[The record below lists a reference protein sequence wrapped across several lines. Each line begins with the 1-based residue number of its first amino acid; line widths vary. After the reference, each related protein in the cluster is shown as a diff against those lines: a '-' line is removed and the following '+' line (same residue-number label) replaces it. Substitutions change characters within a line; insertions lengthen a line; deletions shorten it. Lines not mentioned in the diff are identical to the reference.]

1 MTLQQTIHK
10 HSTNTNP
17 HKQTSMDAQK
27 SRQPKHAACATIV
40 IPEKTPTKPSARK
53 AEENIFQLAYHL
65 PTMQQREIKTDLYIK
80 QMHQIGTTDTDI
92 LQKTQAR
99 TVTHT
104 QTNSSTSDHT

>member
-1 MTLQQTIHK
+1 M
-10 HSTNTNP
+10 
-17 HKQTSMDAQK
+17 QK

-80 QMHQIGTTDTDI
+80 PMHQIGTTDTDI

-99 TVTHT
+99 TVTQT
-104 QTNSSTSDHT
+104 QTSSSTSDHT

>member
-1 MTLQQTIHK
+1 MRKRADNPIMLSAQQ
-10 HSTNTNP
+10 S
-17 HKQTSMDAQK
+17 SF
-27 SRQPKHAACATIV
+27 RQ
-40 IPEKTPTKPSARK
+40 KTPTKPSARK

-80 QMHQIGTTDTDI
+80 PMHKIGTTDTDI

-99 TVTHT
+99 TETHT